1 MIRIAL
7 GGLYPDIDYLALNP
21 GLPLSLMRANASAS
35 ICLRRQSP
43 MRASDDS
50 VVGDAD
56 RVAKIQVGNIS
67 EVDADKWFVSNDPRV
82 MPRGVDI
89 AYGEDR
95 KLVFA
100 VAVVVD
106 WKTLRVK
113 ESVSVKS
120 AIRFP
125 YPWFAF
131 VSGDPRNRKRLK
143 TVNFRAGPAC
153 LRRAWHRAPAHG
165 LKDRRTPSTESR
177 STRLAIT
184 KSIT

>member
-1 MIRIAL
+1 
-7 GGLYPDIDYLALNP
+7 
-21 GLPLSLMRANASAS
+21 MRANASAS

-56 RVAKIQVGNIS
+56 RVAKIQVGNVS

-82 MPRGVDI
+82 MPRGVDV

-95 KLVFA
+95 KLAFA

-125 YPWFAF
+125 YVPGLLSFREIPAIENALKRSIS
-131 VSGDPRNRKRLK
+131 VPDLLVCEGHGIAHPRM
-143 TVNFRAGPAC
+143 A
-153 LRRAWHRAPAHG
+153 
-165 LKDRRTPSTESR
+165 
-177 STRLAIT
+177 
-184 KSIT
+184 

>member
-1 MIRIAL
+1 
-7 GGLYPDIDYLALNP
+7 
-21 GLPLSLMRANASAS
+21 
-35 ICLRRQSP
+35 

-125 YPWFAF
+125 YVPGLLSFREIPAIENALKRSIS
-131 VSGDPRNRKRLK
+131 VPDLLVCEGLGIAHPRM
-143 TVNFRAGPAC
+143 A
-153 LRRAWHRAPAHG
+153 
-165 LKDRRTPSTESR
+165 
-177 STRLAIT
+177 
-184 KSIT
+184 